1 MIGVLIIL
9 IVACVLYWCVQAILS
24 ATGIGDPV
32 ATIVKVLFVL
42 LIVFWLLSQFGYG
55 VPGLRLT
62 R

>member
-1 MIGVLIIL
+1 MIAILIIL
-9 IVACVLYWCVQAILS
+9 IVAAVLYWAVQAILT
-24 ATGIGDPV
+24 ATGIGEPV